1 MTEMTSS
8 NGILFFQK
16 YIQIQILKIKI
27 NVFSNTCITKEK
39 TRTICDKYSC
49 IM

>member
-16 YIQIQILKIKI
+16 YIQIQIVKIKI
-27 NVFSNTCITKEK
+27 NVFSNITKEK